1 MYFDRCIGR
10 YPYEERK
17 KEKYMKRIFDYLQ
30 LSLLVAALALMSACG
45 GDGGT
50 DEPVDPQPSVKELTV
65 SPTAFSFTAEL
76 GSQPITIESPS
87 TWSSTKTDWCYLAQS
102 NGPKGKV
109 TTQVLVKANT
119 GKERTASLTITA
131 SGGYDQTIT
140 VTQAANADV
149 SNYLTAQPDSW
160 DGKTRGEMIY
170 EILVY
175 SFADSNGDGMG
186 DFNGIAQK
194 MDYIAKLGAGAIWL
208 SPIHPADSYHGYDVR
223 DYTTVN
229 PQFGTMADFENLV
242 KVAHEKN
249 IKVYL
254 DYVVN
259 HTGKGHS
266 WYTDALAKG
275 EESEYWNWYNLS
287 YNPAADVAAGKFPMI
302 SSYNSSDWYTPD
314 GFTDP
319 TATTNRYKF
328 TLKTANG
335 KPSTIKIET
344 TDEAVQASNSDA
356 SVNMYIYFGDPASN
370 YRLYDQG
377 NGIYSIVVDFKSPWG
392 FLVRTSNSNSWPSG
406 TKWGGNGAF
415 IELGEEYPLNNSTAA
430 DIQFETMKSLKIFA
444 PIFGVWMPE
453 LNYGHINNLAD
464 NKPYQ
469 AIISSAKGWL
479 DKGVDGFRLDA
490 AKHVYGIWS
499 IDSRDYT
506 FWTKFHSDLN
516 AYYKTKP
523 QYNGKD
529 LYLVAEIFDGTGV
542 VSGFARSTP
551 LSCFNFDFWWNVLP
565 KELNAGSGRNIASG
579 LKNIQTTLK
588 NAKSTYVDVVKLT
601 NHDENRAGSD
611 LEGNINRMRMAGA
624 LLMTLSGRPVV
635 YYGEELGY
643 TGTKE
648 SSDIYIRQP
657 MRWSTTEYPKYTGAL
672 LPSFEKLNTVAGL
685 EKETHSI
692 LNTYRT
698 LGQLRNIYPAMTE
711 LGSLTSCYNTSSYPT
726 ALSAFYREY
735 EGQKLLVMHNVAGQ
749 PIEVTINDT
758 IDKAVAVVGG
768 DISLVEKT
776 VKMPGFST
784 VVFLLK

>member
-1 MYFDRCIGR
+1 
-10 YPYEERK
+10 
-17 KEKYMKRIFDYLQ
+17 MKRFFDYLQ
-30 LSLLVAALALMSACG
+30 LTLLVAALALMTACG

-50 DEPVDPQPSVKELTV
+50 DEPEGPQTPTELTV
-65 SPTAFSFTAEL
+65 TPTTLSFTAASGE
-76 GSQPITIESPS
+76 QEIQITSPAAWTIS
-87 TWSSTKTDWCYLAQS
+87 KCDWCYPFQS
-102 NGPKGKV
+102 SGQKGSFK
-109 TTQVLVKANT
+109 TAIIAKANT
-119 GKERTASLTITA
+119 GKERTAELTVTA
-131 SGGYDQTIT
+131 AGGYSKTIT
-140 VTQAANADV
+140 VTQAANAAASDFLV
-149 SNYLTAQPDSW
+149 AQPDQW

-170 EILVY
+170 EVLVY
-175 SFADSNGDGMG
+175 AFADSNGDGCG

-194 MDYIAKLGAGAIWL
+194 MDYIASLGAGAIWL

-223 DYTTVN
+223 DYTAVN

-242 KVAHEKN
+242 QVAHAKN
-249 IKVYL
+249 IKIYL

-287 YNPAADVAAGKFPMI
+287 YNPAADVAARKFPMI
-302 SSYNSSDWYTPD
+302 SSYNSADWYTPD
-314 GFTDP
+314 GYTDP
-319 TATTNRYKF
+319 AAETIRYKF
-328 TLKTANG
+328 TIKASAG
-335 KPSTIKIET
+335 KPSTVKVEKST
-344 TDEAVQASNSDA
+344 EAAQASNSDTN
-356 SVNMYIYFGDPASN
+356 VKMFIYFGDPGVA
-370 YRLYDQG
+370 YRLYDKG
-377 NGIYSIVVDFKSPWG
+377 NGIYEIVVDFKSPWG
-392 FLVRTSNSNSWPSG
+392 FLVRTSDTSWDGG
-406 TKWGGNGAF
+406 TKYGGNGSY
-415 IELGEEYPLNNSTAA
+415 IKEGVEYALNNSTAA
-430 DIQFETMKSLKIFA
+430 DIQFESMKSLKIFA
-444 PIFGVWMPE
+444 PIFGLWMPE
-453 LNYGHINNLAD
+453 LNYGEIGNLRE

-469 AIISSAKGWL
+469 AIIASAKGWL

-506 FWTKFHSDLN
+506 FWSNFHSDLN

-523 QYNGKD
+523 QYNGQD

-542 VSGFARSTP
+542 VSGFAKNTP

-565 KELNAGSGRNIASG
+565 AGLNSGTGRNIASG
-579 LKNIQTTLK
+579 LKNIQTQLK
-588 NAKSTYVDVVKLT
+588 NAKSTYIDAVKLT
-601 NHDENRAGSD
+601 NHDEHRAGSD
-611 LEGNINRMRMAGA
+611 LEGNVNRMRMAGA

-648 SSDIYIRQP
+648 SNDIYVRQP
-657 MRWSTTEYPKYTGAL
+657 MKWSSTEYPKYTGAL
-672 LPSFEKLNTVAGL
+672 LPSFDKLNSVADL
-685 EKETHSI
+685 EKQTNSI

-711 LGSLTSCYNTSSYPT
+711 LGSLTACYNTTAYPA

-735 EGQKLLVMHNVAGQ
+735 NGQKLLVMHNVAGQ

-758 IDKAVAVVGG
+758 VDKAVAVVGG
-768 DISLVEKT
+768 DIALTGKT